1 MQSPEKITTPFTE
14 EEEGEWMTDG
24 DSEESGM
31 SQQSWQEEEEQIAPP
46 QIAQKRRG
54 ETAKQKKGSQ
64 SSSVTA
70 VNSTGKKTRPR
81 WDFPPAQ
88 NKLANQTHCRP
99 AKRQRPASPAQPD
112 PLQPVRDE
120 IFVTIY
126 ATFQRARALDLDT
139 YSLKIRNRT
148 LRSLTRSCLYHQQES
163 QLQRTKRDAEAL
175 LAKHCRSLE
184 TEK

>member
-1 MQSPEKITTPFTE
+1 MLIFSQMAAKMQSPEKITTPFTE

-88 NKLANQTHCRP
+88 NKLGKANSCNVLSVKGKHGRQAWKNFKGAILQALFLYGGDRGAVRRYLLFNRGTLVPRRVISYYCR
-99 AKRQRPASPAQPD
+99 RYYSQPD
-112 PLQPVRDE
+112 
-120 IFVTIY
+120 
-126 ATFQRARALDLDT
+126 
-139 YSLKIRNRT
+139 T
-148 LRSLTRSCLYHQQES
+148 L
-163 QLQRTKRDAEAL
+163 
-175 LAKHCRSLE
+175 
-184 TEK
+184 